1 LLIVPALC
9 FPAVKGKDLNALT
22 MNWTCLIYGGA
33 MFLAMSWYAIDG
45 RKWFKGPRINVHVT
59 DDGVEVLEG
68 QSDHSISENKALDF
82 EKGEIKS
89 E

>member
-1 LLIVPALC
+1 
-9 FPAVKGKDLNALT
+9 
-22 MNWTCLIYGGA
+22 

-59 DDGVEVLEG
+59 HEG
-68 QSDHSISENKALDF
+68 QEVFDGHSGDSGSDHKRKELEAESE
-82 EKGEIKS
+82 GIKL